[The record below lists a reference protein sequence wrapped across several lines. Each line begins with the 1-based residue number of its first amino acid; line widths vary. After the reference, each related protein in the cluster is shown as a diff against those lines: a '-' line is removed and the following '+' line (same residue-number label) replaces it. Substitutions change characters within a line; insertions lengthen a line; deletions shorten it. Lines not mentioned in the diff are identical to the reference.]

1 MTSHEVFQ
9 QPTSFFPGAFLS
21 TNTLTLAT
29 RGSGLALQQSNWVK
43 AEIERLAP
51 GIRVEILT
59 VRTTGDRMK
68 DEPLPQ
74 IGGKGLFTKEIEEAL
89 LEGRAHLAVHS
100 LKDLPTEIPAGL
112 ILAAVPRRED
122 PRDVLVSRDGKRLA
136 ELSPE
141 ARVGTSSVR
150 RAAQLKHLRPDLQ
163 IEPLRGNLDTR
174 LRKLR
179 EGRLDAIVLA
189 AAGLVRMGL
198 AEQITEYFAEETLCP
213 AVGQGALGIEARA
226 EDEETLRI
234 LALLEDRWARVST
247 TAERSLLRH
256 LGGGCQVPIAAISRQ
271 EEDRIRLTAVVIH
284 PDGNQLLRST
294 QISPPGSLNTGAK
307 AAIAAA
313 EALGKK
319 TAENLL
325 QQGAGQILQLVA
337 QSPSPFPAPHT
348 P

>member
-1 MTSHEVFQ
+1 M
-9 QPTSFFPGAFLS
+9 
-21 TNTLTLAT
+21 LTKPLILAT
-29 RGSGLALQQSNWVK
+29 RGSSLALKQSNWVK

-51 GIRVEILT
+51 GTPVEILT
-59 VRTTGDRMK
+59 VRTIGDRMK

-100 LKDLPTEIPAGL
+100 LKDLPTQISPGL
-112 ILAAVPRRED
+112 VLAAVPRRED
-122 PRDVLVSRDGKRLA
+122 PRDVLISRDGKHLA
-136 ELSPE
+136 GLALQ
-141 ARVGTSSVR
+141 ARVGTSSIR

-179 EGRLDAIVLA
+179 EGQLDAIVLA

-198 AEQITEYFAEETLCP
+198 AEQITEYFAEETFCP

-226 EDEETLRI
+226 EDAETLRA

-256 LGGGCQVPIAAISRQ
+256 LGGGCQVPIAAFTQLQ
-271 EEDRIRLTAVVIH
+271 EPYRLRLTAVVVH
-284 PDGNQLLRST
+284 PKGNPLIRATELSWSGT
-294 QISPPGSLNTGAK
+294 LHIEK
-307 AAIAAA
+307 EAAIEDA
-313 EALGKK
+313 ESLGEK

-325 QQGAGQILQLVA
+325 RQGAGPILELVSH
-337 QSPSPFPAPHT
+337 SPSPLPAPHT

>member
-1 MTSHEVFQ
+1 M
-9 QPTSFFPGAFLS
+9 PTKPLI
-21 TNTLTLAT
+21 LAT
-29 RGSGLALQQSNWVK
+29 RGSSLALQQSNWVK

-51 GIRVEILT
+51 GARVEILT

-100 LKDLPTEIPAGL
+100 LKDLPTQISPGL
-112 ILAAVPRRED
+112 VLAAVPRRED

-136 ELSPE
+136 GLALQ

-179 EGRLDAIVLA
+179 EGGRLDAIVLA

-198 AEQITEYFAEETLCP
+198 AEQITEYFSEETLCP

-226 EDEETLRI
+226 EDEETLRA

-247 TAERSLLRH
+247 TAC
-256 LGGGCQVPIAAISRQ
+256 GW
-271 EEDRIRLTAVVIH
+271 
-284 PDGNQLLRST
+284 
-294 QISPPGSLNTGAK
+294 
-307 AAIAAA
+307 
-313 EALGKK
+313 
-319 TAENLL
+319 
-325 QQGAGQILQLVA
+325 
-337 QSPSPFPAPHT
+337 
-348 P
+348 

>member
-1 MTSHEVFQ
+1 MSAKPFI
-9 QPTSFFPGAFLS
+9 
-21 TNTLTLAT
+21 LAT
-29 RGSGLALQQSNWVK
+29 RGSSLALQQSNWVK

-51 GIRVEILT
+51 GTCVEILT
-59 VRTTGDRMK
+59 VRTTGDRMRE
-68 DEPLPQ
+68 EPLSQ

-100 LKDLPTEIPAGL
+100 LKDLPTQISPGL
-112 ILAAVPRRED
+112 ALAAVPRRED
-122 PRDVLVSRDGKRLA
+122 PRDVLISRDGQRLA
-136 ELSPE
+136 GLALQ
-141 ARVGTSSVR
+141 ARVGTSSIR

-198 AEQITEYFAEETLCP
+198 AEQITEYFAEETFCP

-226 EDEETLRI
+226 EDAETLRA

-256 LGGGCQVPIAAISRQ
+256 LGGGCQVPIAAFTQLQ
-271 EEDRIRLTAVVIH
+271 EPYRLRLTAVVVH
-284 PDGNQLLRST
+284 PEGTLLIRATELSL
-294 QISPPGSLNTGAK
+294 PGTLHIEK
-307 AAIAAA
+307 EAAIEDA
-313 EALGKK
+313 ESLGQK

-325 QQGAGQILQLVA
+325 RQGAGPILELVSH
-337 QSPSPFPAPHT
+337 SPSPLPTPHT